1 MRETP
6 EHNPSFLLLQQH
18 RRQTMFQREL
28 ADLGV
33 RGTLDQQTARM
44 FAYEQFEKLIASGKL
59 RRLWAKVRGQSRRLL
74 DLNEY
79 LMGCT
84 LTEQRYAGTR
94 AVPVD
99 QIRGSENRTE
109 DFDTDFY
116 PVAEYMQHK
125 WINVA
130 IGVLT
135 GAQMPPV
142 ELIQV
147 GDTYFVRDG
156 HNRISVARS
165 MGQTH
170 VDAVVIVDQMREAC

>member
-1 MRETP
+1 M
-6 EHNPSFLLLQQH
+6 LQQEWSH
-18 RRQTMFQREL
+18 LSFRS
-28 ADLGV
+28 
-33 RGTLDQQTARM
+33 TLDTQSARIL
-44 FAYEQFEKLIASGKL
+44 ASQEFETIIASGRL
-59 RRLWAKVRGQSRRLL
+59 RRMWAKMRGQSRRLL

-79 LMGCT
+79 MMGCG

-94 AVPVD
+94 AVPID

-109 DFDTDFY
+109 DFDSEFY
-116 PVAEYMQHK
+116 PVAGYLQHK
-125 WINVA
+125 WVNVA
-130 IGVLT
+130 IGIIT

-170 VDAVVIVDQMREAC
+170 VDAIVIVDQMREAC